1 MFEQYVPRWK
11 IGALVPLAVID
22 NHAYEFYRLAPAN
35 VMEVM
40 IPVGLQEF
48 SVKDVERVFQ
58 DVEKKIDALLDRGV
72 HIVTQNGV
80 PLPIVIG
87 IEAHDKLIDRMAKHA
102 KLPASSTVLA
112 VCHGARDL
120 GLKKVALVN
129 KWTDKMNA
137 TLADFFARDGVGV
150 CGAVTKELTPAQFQK
165 ISTAESMK
173 MAYDLG
179 KRAFES
185 NPDCDAVYIGGGAW
199 ISEPVAVALEKE
211 FGKPVLC
218 NQAAMI
224 RENMKLLGDWTPIK
238 GHSRLLACP

>member
-1 MFEQYVPRWK
+1 MFEKFVPKWK

-22 NHAYEFYRLAPAN
+22 NHAYEFYRLAPSN

-48 SVKDVERVFQ
+48 SVKDVERVFK
-58 DVEKKIDALLDRGV
+58 DVEAKIDALLDRGV

-87 IEAHDKLIDRMAKHA
+87 VEAHDALLARMAKHA
-102 KLPASSTVLA
+102 KLPATSTVNA
-112 VCHGARDL
+112 VAHGARDL

-129 KWTDKMNA
+129 KWTEKMNA
-137 TLADFFARDGVGV
+137 TLAEFLARDGVGV
-150 CGAVTKELTPAQFQK
+150 CGAVTRELTPSQFQK

-173 MAYDLG
+173 MAYELG
-179 KRAFES
+179 RKAFES
-185 NPDCDAVYIGGGAW
+185 NPDCDSVYIGGGAW
-199 ISEPVAVALEKE
+199 ISEPVAVKLEQE
-211 FGKPVLC
+211 FGRPVLC

-224 RENMKLLGDWTPIK
+224 RECLKVLGDWQPIK